1 MEWPVFRPERCDS
14 AAGEDEKAVGLD
26 GELENLTFAD
36 GQDARPLVS
45 GDNVSGRGFNLD
57 GVEQLCETGEC
68 NAEQNAA
75 DCKNQHDLDQCK
87 SSAHAS
93 A

>member
-1 MEWPVFRPERCDS
+1 MEWPVFRPERYDF

-45 GDNVSGRGFNLD
+45 GDDVSGRGFNLD
-57 GVEQLCETGEC
+57 RVEQLCETGEC

-75 DCKNQHDLDQCK
+75 DCKNQHDLDQRK